1 MRDVKVNVKVYV
13 NAAGKVDYSEV
24 ISKVAEADRDLAS
37 LAMFAARRW
46 EFVPARSAGSA
57 VAGEVILHY
66 RFRATGQRDSGGRGA
81 LDQASSDLV
90 YKT

>member
-1 MRDVKVNVKVYV
+1 MRIFYNVKVYV
-13 NAAGKVDYSEV
+13 NAAGKVEYSEV

-66 RFRATGQRDSGGRGA
+66 QFRAGA
-81 LDQASSDLV
+81 SETQALAAR
-90 YKT
+90 

>member
-1 MRDVKVNVKVYV
+1 MRDVQINIKVYV
-13 NAAGKVDYSEV
+13 NAAGKVEYAEV

-46 EFVPARSAGSA
+46 EFAPARSAGSA

-66 RFRATGQRDSGGRGA
+66 QFSAVPRVNGPQTLATR
-81 LDQASSDLV
+81 
-90 YKT
+90 